1 VPRLL
6 LINGLPGSGK
16 STLAARYVAD
26 RPLALCLDVDVVR
39 GLLGAWTDVPHEAG
53 LLARRLALTMARV
66 VLGAGRDVVVPQFL
80 GRAEFIGELE
90 ALAAELGVEFVE
102 VVLVEEPDVAVARLT
117 QRAAGPMTAVQR
129 DAHAMLD
136 RAGGLGTVPELHRR
150 LHRVLATRPRTRR
163 IEPVPGDIER
173 TYRLLLDRL

>member
-1 VPRLL
+1 MPRLL

-26 RPLALCLDVDVVR
+26 RPLALCLDIDVVR
-39 GLLGAWTDVPHEAG
+39 GLLGAWTDVPDDAG

-66 VLGAGRDVVVPQFL
+66 VLGEGRDVVVPQFL

-102 VVLVEEPDVAVARLT
+102 VVLVEEPDVAATRLAE
-117 QRAAGPMTAVQR
+117 RAARPLSPVQR
-129 DAHAMLD
+129 DAHLMLD
-136 RAGGLGTVPELHRR
+136 RAGGLDVVPELHRR
-150 LHRVLATRPRTRR
+150 LHGVLADRPGSRR
-163 IEPVPGDIER
+163 VVPVPGDVEQ
-173 TYRLLLDRL
+173 TYRALLDRL

>member
-1 VPRLL
+1 VPLLL

-66 VLGAGRDVVVPQFL
+66 VLGHCTACSPRDHEPGESSPCPVTSSGPTGSCSTVCDVRAGR
-80 GRAEFIGELE
+80 GYRG
-90 ALAAELGVEFVE
+90 
-102 VVLVEEPDVAVARLT
+102 
-117 QRAAGPMTAVQR
+117 TAP
-129 DAHAMLD
+129 
-136 RAGGLGTVPELHRR
+136 T
-150 LHRVLATRPRTRR
+150 
-163 IEPVPGDIER
+163 ER
-173 TYRLLLDRL
+173 KG

>member
-66 VLGAGRDVVVPQFL
+66 VLGEGHDVVVPQFL
-80 GRAEFIGELE
+80 GRAEFVGELE
-90 ALAAELGVEFVE
+90 ALTAELGVQFVE

-129 DAHAMLD
+129 DAHLMLD
-136 RAGGLGTVPELHRR
+136 RAGGLDAVRDLHRG
-150 LHRVLATRPRTRR
+150 LESVLAARPRARR
-163 IEPVPGDIER
+163 IEPVPGDLEQ
-173 TYRLLLDRL
+173 TYRVLLDLV